1 LGTVSEERFRPPCFA
16 QQSGFLLWQGP
27 LLPPSVNKS
36 RVAVAALALGAFG
49 LAAYL
54 GGVQGGGFGDF
65 IPKLAAILL
74 LAPLMAIAVVGR
86 TGPRVAFAALLVM
99 AGVAAMQAGGTER
112 ARAFNECV
120 ERGEEVR
127 QALQEY
133 RQATGRYPAALSDLG
148 RPLPCQP
155 ALWASLLA
163 YTPTAPGYTLS
174 FRDSLVTFSATE
186 SAPFDARK

>member
-1 LGTVSEERFRPPCFA
+1 
-16 QQSGFLLWQGP
+16 
-27 LLPPSVNKS
+27 VNRS
-36 RVAVAALALGAFG
+36 RVAVAASTLGGFA

-74 LAPLMAIAVVGR
+74 LAPLMAIAVFCR
-86 TGPRVAFAALLVM
+86 TGRRVAFAALLAT
-99 AGVAAMQAGGTER
+99 AGGAAMQAGSTER

-127 QALQEY
+127 QALEAY
-133 RQATGRYPAALSDLG
+133 RHATGRYPAAPSALG

-155 ALWASLLA
+155 ALWASLLV
-163 YTPTAPGYTLS
+163 YTPTVPGYALS
-174 FRDSLVTFSATE
+174 FGDALVTFSATE
-186 SAPFDARK
+186 SAPFKPRK